1 MKRISLFKK
10 DKTDAEFKEEVLST
24 IHNMHR
30 DVRVKFFKSTTKGL
44 LKEYPP
50 HTAQY
55 FDRNRAYREIDET
68 SVSNIRMVTIIWGTS
83 DEF

>member
-44 LKEYPP
+44 LKEYPM
-50 HTAQY
+50 HTRQY

-68 SVSNIRMVTIIWGTS
+68 SVTYVRMITIIWGTP